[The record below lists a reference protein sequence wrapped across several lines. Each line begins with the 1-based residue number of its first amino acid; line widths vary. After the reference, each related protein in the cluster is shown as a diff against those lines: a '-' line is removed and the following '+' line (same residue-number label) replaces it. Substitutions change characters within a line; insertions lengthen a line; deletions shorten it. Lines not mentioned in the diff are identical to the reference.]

1 MKLFQKLIAAPAI
14 ISLASGFAV
23 NASEI
28 NSTDLSDYSRSNNL
42 VSLNDF
48 KSDTLLPGD
57 WAYDSLK
64 NLTNSSKF
72 NGNPVSRLEAAAE
85 LSNLIA
91 GGEGLMNGA
100 AIDRLSDELGSELA
114 IMKGRVDGLEAR
126 VNTIEAGSFSD
137 TTTMS
142 GKAGFLIGAESL
154 NGDANEAL
162 MSEYFIEVDLNTSFT
177 GEDKLNIE
185 LETGNH
191 PGAGVGK
198 DKEGVDWGSD
208 AGDTLK
214 VTDLNYTF
222 PLGGWTVAVG
232 DSMDAS
238 KTWPNACAMN
248 NIVDNLGDCGAAN
261 SVDLSGDVS
270 FSASKE
276 FGDGWEVGIGISA
289 DSGETTRGM
298 FTKEGDDMYGIAL
311 GYERDTY
318 GFTVAYSMKE
328 KTDLESNDSGS
339 EPAGGTWDAGD
350 TQKDS
355 TYYGLVGYY
364 SPESSPFTISGGV
377 ELTDVEGTD
386 TDKTQWT
393 VGVST
398 ELGEGTL
405 SANIGTNGAIA
416 DNAAEEMAYDL
427 SYEYP
432 LNDSTSIT
440 PFIYIVEESAA
451 NTDDAVGIGTSVM
464 FKF

>member
-1 MKLFQKLIAAPAI
+1 MKLFQKLIVAPATLGLLI
-14 ISLASGFAV
+14 PSAAFAE
-23 NASEI
+23 EI
-28 NSTDLSDYSRSNNL
+28 KL
-42 VSLNDF
+42 
-48 KSDTLLPGD
+48 
-57 WAYDSLK
+57 
-64 NLTNSSKF
+64 
-72 NGNPVSRLEAAAE
+72 AE
-85 LSNLIA
+85 LSNYSSSKEVKSI
-91 GGEGLMNGA
+91 
-100 AIDRLSDELGSELA
+100 SDFNTAEELA
-114 IMKGRVDGLEAR
+114 VTNSRVDGLESR
-126 VNTIEAGSFSD
+126 FNNFEAGSFSD

-142 GKAGFLIGAESL
+142 GTAGFLIGAESL
-154 NGDANEAL
+154 DGDANEAL
-162 MSEYFIEVDLNTSFT
+162 MTEYFFEIDLNTSFT
-177 GEDKLNIE
+177 GDDKLNIE

-191 PGAGVGK
+191 MGAGVGK
-198 DKEGVDWGSD
+198 DKEGIDWGSD
-208 AGDTLK
+208 NGDTLK
-214 VTDLNYTF
+214 VTDLNYKF

-248 NIVDNLGDCGAAN
+248 NMVDNLGDCGAAN

-276 FGDGWEVGIGISA
+276 FGDGWEIGLGISA

-298 FTKEGDDMYGIAL
+298 FTKEGDDMYGVAL
-311 GYERDTY
+311 GYETDTY

-328 KTDLESNDSGS
+328 KTDTSGGSDNEAWDSGDS
-339 EPAGGTWDAGD
+339 QTD
-350 TQKDS
+350 T

-364 SPESSPFTISGGV
+364 SPESVPVTFSGGV

-432 LNDSTSIT
+432 INDSTSIT
-440 PFIYIVEESAA
+440 PFVYIVEESAA
-451 NTDDAVGIGTSVM
+451 NKDDAVGLGTFVS
-464 FKF
+464 FSF